1 VAERQPRPRWP
12 TLHLTAE
19 DARLLHTLHEWFAT
33 RGEDSAALFTPE
45 EEARLDHI
53 FRERDRV
60 SMNERR
66 VIRRRLKSVL
76 GKQEFVRCR
85 RRGQFDDLYR
95 R

>member
-1 VAERQPRPRWP
+1 LITRTGRTPGVAERQPRPR
-12 TLHLTAE
+12 
-19 DARLLHTLHEWFAT
+19 HEWFAT
-33 RGEDSAALFTPE
+33 RGEEGAELFTPE

-53 FRERDRV
+53 FRERYRV

-76 GKQEFVRCR
+76 GKQEFVR